1 MARSSPAALAALH
14 SASAQLERSS
24 TAHRVAD
31 ILRERI
37 LRGELPPASPLPEQQ
52 LTAAF
57 GVSRNTVREAFQIL
71 VGEHLVAHQPH
82 RGVSVRRLAAGDVR
96 DIYAFRRLVEP
107 AALLQLDRQEVGR
120 ERVGRQRVGR
130 RGLDDVRS
138 AVAEGRA
145 AARRGDWQEVGTAD
159 VRFHLAV
166 TALASSERL
175 DRAMR
180 ALLAELRLA
189 FLLVA
194 DAKALHAPYLL
205 LNAEI
210 LRLAQHGDAER
221 ASSRMRAYLDEAEAN
236 VLAAVGDGG
245 PST

>member
-1 MARSSPAALAALH
+1 MARSSPAALAALQ

-31 ILRERI
+31 LLRERI

-82 RGVSVRRLAAGDVR
+82 RGVSVRRLAPDDVR
-96 DIYAFRRLVEP
+96 DIYAFRHLVEP
-107 AALLQLDRQEVGR
+107 AALLHLDRQLDGR
-120 ERVGRQRVGR
+120 RGGR

-138 AVAEGRA
+138 AVSQGRA

-166 TALASSERL
+166 TALAGSERL

-189 FLLVA
+189 FLLVP
-194 DAKALHAPYLL
+194 DAEALHAPYLL

-210 LRLAQHGDAER
+210 LRLAQDGEPDR

-236 VLAAVGDGG
+236 VLAAVADG
-245 PST
+245 